1 MFESG
6 FVGYLFKFF
15 FVLNPHIVVPFFF
28 SCTQNYT
35 QSERRT
41 LAVRMTLFGLGLG
54 ILFAAFGTHVL
65 GLVGVD
71 IPAFR
76 IGGGILLMVAAWNM
90 LYGDSSNGAASNEEP
105 TQTHHMDIS
114 LCPLAFPM
122 LVGPA
127 TLTTLVGM
135 VNEAKSVSFIEPFLV
150 TLAMVTIIGI
160 NYALILFGAPLF
172 KLLGK
177 SGGLIL
183 EKVSGILLVSMAIQ
197 MICGGIKSFF
207 GW

>member
-1 MFESG
+1 MCESG
-6 FVGYLFKFF
+6 FVGYLFRFF
-15 FVLNPHIVVPFFF
+15 FVLNPHIVAPFFF

-41 LAVRMTLFGLGLG
+41 LAVRMTVFGLGLG
-54 ILFAAFGTHVL
+54 GVFAAFGTHVL
-65 GLVGVD
+65 GLIGVD

-76 IGGGILLMVAAWNM
+76 IGGGILLLVAAWNM
-90 LYGDSSNGAASNEEP
+90 LYGSSDNASSGEEP
-105 TQTHHMDIS
+105 TQTHHTDIS

-135 VNEAKSVSFIEPFLV
+135 VNEAKAVSLIEPFLV
-150 TLAMVTIIGI
+150 TLAMALIILL
-160 NYALILFGAPLF
+160 NYAMILFGAPLF
-172 KLLGK
+172 RLLGK

-183 EKVSGILLVSMAIQ
+183 EKVSGILLVSMSIQ
-197 MICGGIKSFF
+197 MICAGIKAFF
-207 GW
+207 G

>member
-1 MFESG
+1 MFETG
-6 FVGYLFKFF
+6 FIGYLFKFF

-35 QSERRT
+35 HSERRT
-41 LAVRMTLFGLGLG
+41 LAIRMTLFGLGLG

-90 LYGDSSNGAASNEEP
+90 LYSSSNSSETTAEP
-105 TQTHHMDIS
+105 TQTHHADIS

-135 VNEAKSVSFIEPFLV
+135 VNEAKASSFVEPFLV
-150 TLAMVTIIGI
+150 TLAMALIIALTYI
-160 NYALILFGAPLF
+160 LILFGAPLF
-172 KLLGK
+172 KMLGK

-183 EKVSGILLVSMAIQ
+183 EKVSGILLVAMSIQ
-197 MICGGIKSFF
+197 MICGGAKAFF

>member
-1 MFESG
+1 MFDLFFG
-6 FVGYLFKFF
+6 YFVKFF

-35 QSERRT
+35 NSERKT
-41 LAVRMTLFGLGLG
+41 LAIRMTLYALFLGF
-54 ILFAAFGTHVL
+54 LFAVFGTHVL
-65 GLVGVD
+65 GLVGVT

-76 IGGGILLMVAAWNM
+76 IGGGILLMVAAWGM
-90 LYGDSSNGAASNEEP
+90 LYGAAEDSDSAEEEP
-105 TQTHHMDIS
+105 TQTHRTDIS

-135 VNEAKSVSFIEPFLV
+135 VEGAKSVSTFEPILV
-150 TLAMVTIIGI
+150 VGAMTLVIAV
-160 NYALILFGAPLF
+160 NYFLILFGAPLF

-183 EKVSGILLVSMAIQ
+183 EKISGILLVAMSIE
-197 MICGGIKSFF
+197 MICGGAKAFF